1 MSTIKNWFIVV
12 VPSCLPMAV
21 YASDSLLDKLDPP
34 CDILGMLGRME
45 HPVAP
50 LMGER
55 LLAKHLA
62 L

>member
-1 MSTIKNWFIVV
+1 
-12 VPSCLPMAV
+12 MAV